1 MCLWLKLIL
10 VGLGRGLGGLNIG
23 DEIGVGVGGE
33 DTFFEETGK
42 DFGYHVSYIRPRIP
56 LDTSIKNFVFV
67 YWVMGYP
74 QWADHETNFK
84 RTK

>member
-1 MCLWLKLIL
+1 M
-10 VGLGRGLGGLNIG
+10 NIG

-67 YWVMGYP
+67 Y
-74 QWADHETNFK
+74 
-84 RTK
+84 